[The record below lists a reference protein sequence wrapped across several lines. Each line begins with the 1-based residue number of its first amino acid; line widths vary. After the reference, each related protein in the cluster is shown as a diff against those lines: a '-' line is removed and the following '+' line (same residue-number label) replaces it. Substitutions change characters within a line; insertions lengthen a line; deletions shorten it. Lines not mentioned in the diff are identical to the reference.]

1 MNEFVFKNQK
11 KLRCGLTTGT
21 CAAACAQA
29 AMLRLLTGQVRS
41 EVTVRLPESRKRVQ
55 VDVAAA
61 QLHEEIADNRANRGT
76 QQNSDGRSPLQRV
89 GSAEND
95 SRSLDQRVTLAVY
108 PTADGGFA
116 TRKDAGDDP
125 DVTNGTE
132 IRAYIQVCKRASE
145 KIVTSDA
152 GNLKADRSMWQ
163 GKDTEAAGS
172 MRKTP
177 EQTHASSRETSVF
190 VPEGAFASADGRLY
204 LTGGEGVGRVT
215 KPGLEQAVGQSAIN
229 RVPRQMIFDAVQQV
243 LDAFEDDE
251 KRRTEGCT
259 PSLEMENKL
268 KHVDGKPDA
277 EYIRSKWLNEGNEK
291 SERSEKPCYL
301 ITISVPAGAEL
312 AKRTFNPM
320 LGIEGGISILG
331 TTGIVEP
338 MSEAAIV
345 ATIETSIRQVLAM
358 EDAAASETE
367 TLRKEEV
374 SADQKAETLIRQVLA
389 MEDDAVSEAETLRKE
404 DVSADQKTE
413 TSEERTAAD
422 EAVGQLQSPAAHGE
436 QTESTGSG
444 RKDDGDIGRSARRI
458 LAVPGNYGQRYVEQ
472 QLGLRGVPV
481 VEVSNYI
488 GEAIDLAVSYGAT
501 DFLLVGNVGKLVKLA
516 AGIMN
521 THSRVA
527 DGRWEIFAAH
537 LALCGGTRAQV
548 AAMREATT
556 TEEMLTR
563 LEAMG
568 LRVPVMASIM
578 GEIEA
583 HMAHRIRGQMN
594 FGVIVYSERFGRVG
608 ETAGAARLLEGFCCI
623 KS

>member
-61 QLHEEIADNRANRGT
+61 KLHAEIADNRANRGT
-76 QQNSDGRSPLQRV
+76 QQDSDGRSPLQQA
-89 GSAEND
+89 GSVKSD
-95 SRSLDQRVTLAVY
+95 LRSSEQLVTLAVY

-132 IRAYIQVCKRASE
+132 IRACIQVCD
-145 KIVTSDA
+145 V
-152 GNLKADRSMWQ
+152 
-163 GKDTEAAGS
+163 
-172 MRKTP
+172 
-177 EQTHASSRETSVF
+177 VV

-204 LTGGEGVGRVT
+204 LTGGVGVGRVT

-312 AKRTFNPM
+312 AQQTFNPM

-358 EDAAASETE
+358 EDAAVSKTE

-389 MEDDAVSEAETLRKE
+389 MEDAAVSETQTLRKE
-404 DVSADQKTE
+404 EVSADQKTE

-436 QTESTGSG
+436 QKELTGSG

-563 LEAMG
+563 LEEMG

>member
-61 QLHEEIADNRANRGT
+61 KLHAEIADNRANRGT

-89 GSAEND
+89 GSAESD
-95 SRSLDQRVTLAVY
+95 SRSFDQRVTLAVY

-132 IRAYIQVCKRASE
+132 IRAYIQVCD
-145 KIVTSDA
+145 V
-152 GNLKADRSMWQ
+152 
-163 GKDTEAAGS
+163 
-172 MRKTP
+172 
-177 EQTHASSRETSVF
+177 VV

-204 LTGGEGVGRVT
+204 LTGGVGVGRVT

-268 KHVDGKPDA
+268 KHVDGKPDT

-312 AKRTFNPM
+312 AQRTFNPM

-358 EDAAASETE
+358 EDAAVSETQ
-367 TLRKEEV
+367 TLRKEE
-374 SADQKAETLIRQVLA
+374 
-389 MEDDAVSEAETLRKE
+389 
-404 DVSADQKTE
+404 VSADQKTE

-436 QTESTGSG
+436 QKELTGSG

-563 LEAMG
+563 LEEMG

-608 ETAGAARLLEGFCCI
+608 ETAGAERLLEGFCCI

>member
-61 QLHEEIADNRANRGT
+61 KLHAEIADNRANRGT

-89 GSAEND
+89 GSAESD
-95 SRSLDQRVTLAVY
+95 SRSFDQRVTLAVY

-132 IRAYIQVCKRASE
+132 IRACIQVCKRASE

-152 GNLKADRSMWQ
+152 GNLKAGRYMWQ
-163 GKDTEAAGS
+163 GKDSEAAGS
-172 MRKTP
+172 MRKNP
-177 EQTHASSRETSVF
+177 EQTHASSRETSVL

-204 LTGGEGVGRVT
+204 LTGGVGVGRVT

-312 AKRTFNPM
+312 AQRTFNPM

-358 EDAAASETE
+358 EDAAVSETQ
-367 TLRKEEV
+367 TLRKEE
-374 SADQKAETLIRQVLA
+374 
-389 MEDDAVSEAETLRKE
+389 
-404 DVSADQKTE
+404 VSADQKTE

-436 QTESTGSG
+436 QKELTGSG

-548 AAMREATT
+548 AAMRKSTT

-563 LEAMG
+563 LEEMG

>member
-1 MNEFVFKNQK
+1 MV
-11 KLRCGLTTGT
+11 
-21 CAAACAQA
+21 
-29 AMLRLLTGQVRS
+29 V
-41 EVTVRLPESRKRVQ
+41 
-55 VDVAAA
+55 
-61 QLHEEIADNRANRGT
+61 
-76 QQNSDGRSPLQRV
+76 
-89 GSAEND
+89 
-95 SRSLDQRVTLAVY
+95 
-108 PTADGGFA
+108 
-116 TRKDAGDDP
+116 
-125 DVTNGTE
+125 
-132 IRAYIQVCKRASE
+132 
-145 KIVTSDA
+145 
-152 GNLKADRSMWQ
+152 
-163 GKDTEAAGS
+163 
-172 MRKTP
+172 
-177 EQTHASSRETSVF
+177 

-204 LTGGEGVGRVT
+204 LTGGVGVGRVT

-312 AKRTFNPM
+312 AQRTFNPM

-358 EDAAASETE
+358 EDAAVSETQ
-367 TLRKEEV
+367 TLRKEE
-374 SADQKAETLIRQVLA
+374 
-389 MEDDAVSEAETLRKE
+389 
-404 DVSADQKTE
+404 VSADQKTE

-436 QTESTGSG
+436 QKELTGSG

-548 AAMREATT
+548 AAMRKATT

-563 LEAMG
+563 LEEMG

>member
-41 EVTVRLPESRKRVQ
+41 EVTVRLPESRKRSL
-55 VDVAAA
+55 DSIAAA
-61 QLHEEIADNRANRGT
+61 QLHAEIADNRANRGT
-76 QQNSDGRSPLQRV
+76 QQDRDRRSPLQQA
-89 GSAEND
+89 GSAESD
-95 SRSLDQRVTLAVY
+95 TRSSEQWVTLAVY

-132 IRAYIQVCKRASE
+132 IRAYIQVCER
-145 KIVTSDA
+145 V
-152 GNLKADRSMWQ
+152 
-163 GKDTEAAGS
+163 
-172 MRKTP
+172 P
-177 EQTHASSRETSVF
+177 SR
-190 VPEGAFASADGRLY
+190 AFASADGRLY

-243 LDAFEDDE
+243 LDAFEDEE

-277 EYIRSKWLNEGNEK
+277 ECIRSKCLNEGNEK
-291 SERSEKPCYL
+291 SEQSEKPCYL
-301 ITISVPAGAEL
+301 ITISVPAGAEI
-312 AKRTFNPM
+312 AQRTFNPM

-345 ATIETSIRQVLAM
+345 ATIETSIRQVLAL
-358 EDAAASETE
+358 EDAAVSETQ

-374 SADQKAETLIRQVLA
+374 SADQKAET
-389 MEDDAVSEAETLRKE
+389 
-404 DVSADQKTE
+404 
-413 TSEERTAAD
+413 SEEWTAA
-422 EAVGQLQSPAAHGE
+422 EKAARQSQSAAAHGE

-444 RKDDGDIGRSARRI
+444 RKEDGDIGRSARRI

-563 LEAMG
+563 LEEMG

-608 ETAGAARLLEGFCCI
+608 ETAGAARLLERFQR
-623 KS
+623 

>member
-61 QLHEEIADNRANRGT
+61 KLHAEIADNRANRGT

-89 GSAEND
+89 GSAESD
-95 SRSLDQRVTLAVY
+95 SRSFDQRVTLAVY

-132 IRAYIQVCKRASE
+132 IRACIQVCKRASE

-152 GNLKADRSMWQ
+152 GNLKAGRYMWQ
-163 GKDTEAAGS
+163 GKDSEAAGS
-172 MRKTP
+172 MRKNP
-177 EQTHASSRETSVF
+177 EQTHASSRETSVL
-190 VPEGAFASADGRLY
+190 VPEGAFVSADGRLY
-204 LTGGEGVGRVT
+204 LTGGVGVGRVT

-277 EYIRSKWLNEGNEK
+277 EYIRSKCLNEGNEK

-312 AKRTFNPM
+312 AQRTFNPM

-358 EDAAASETE
+358 EDAAVSKTE

-374 SADQKAETLIRQVLA
+374 SADQKA
-389 MEDDAVSEAETLRKE
+389 
-404 DVSADQKTE
+404 E

-422 EAVGQLQSPAAHGE
+422 EAVGQLQSPAAHGK
-436 QTESTGSG
+436 QTEATGSG

-548 AAMREATT
+548 AAMRKATT

-563 LEAMG
+563 LEEMG

>member
-1 MNEFVFKNQK
+1 MNEYVFKNQK

-61 QLHEEIADNRANRGT
+61 KLHEEIADNRANRGT
-76 QQNSDGRSPLQRV
+76 QQDSNGRSPLQQA
-89 GSAEND
+89 GSAESD
-95 SRSLDQRVTLAVY
+95 TRSSEQRVTLAVY

-132 IRAYIQVCKRASE
+132 IRAYIQVCER
-145 KIVTSDA
+145 V
-152 GNLKADRSMWQ
+152 
-163 GKDTEAAGS
+163 
-172 MRKTP
+172 P
-177 EQTHASSRETSVF
+177 SR
-190 VPEGAFASADGRLY
+190 AFASADERLY
-204 LTGGEGVGRVT
+204 LTGGVGVGRVT

-243 LDAFEDDE
+243 LDAFEEDA
-251 KRRTEGCT
+251 CT
-259 PSLEMENKL
+259 T
-268 KHVDGKPDA
+268 
-277 EYIRSKWLNEGNEK
+277 R
-291 SERSEKPCYL
+291 YL

-312 AKRTFNPM
+312 AQRTFNPM

-358 EDAAASETE
+358 EDAAVSET
-367 TLRKEEV
+367 
-374 SADQKAETLIRQVLA
+374 
-389 MEDDAVSEAETLRKE
+389 ETLRKE
-404 DVSADQKTE
+404 DVSAGQKAE
-413 TSEERTAAD
+413 TSEEWTAAE
-422 EAVGQLQSPAAHGE
+422 EAARQPQLAAVHGE
-436 QTESTGSG
+436 QTESTDSG
-444 RKDDGDIGRSARRI
+444 RKEDGDIGRSARRI

-563 LEAMG
+563 LEEMG
-568 LRVPVMASIM
+568 LRAPVMASIM

-608 ETAGAARLLEGFCCI
+608 ETAGAARLLDRFQ
-623 KS
+623 S

>member
-41 EVTVRLPESRKRVQ
+41 EVTVRLPENRKRVQ

-61 QLHEEIADNRANRGT
+61 KLHEEIADNRANRGT
-76 QQNSDGRSPLQRV
+76 QQDSDGRSPLQQA
-89 GSAEND
+89 GSAESD
-95 SRSLDQRVTLAVY
+95 TRSSEQQAGSVKSDLRSSEQLVTLAVY

-132 IRAYIQVCKRASE
+132 IRACIQVCKRASE

-152 GNLKADRSMWQ
+152 GNLKAGRYMWQ
-163 GKDTEAAGS
+163 GKDSEAAGS
-172 MRKTP
+172 MRKNL
-177 EQTHASSRETSVF
+177 EQTYASSRETSVL

-204 LTGGEGVGRVT
+204 LTGGVGVGRVT

-243 LDAFEDDE
+243 LDAFEEDDE

-259 PSLEMENKL
+259 PSLEMKNKL

-277 EYIRSKWLNEGNEK
+277 EYIRSKCLNEGNEK
-291 SERSEKPCYL
+291 SKRSKKPCYL

-312 AKRTFNPM
+312 AQRTFNPM

-358 EDAAASETE
+358 EDAAVLETE

-374 SADQKAETLIRQVLA
+374 SADQKAET
-389 MEDDAVSEAETLRKE
+389 
-404 DVSADQKTE
+404 
-413 TSEERTAAD
+413 SEEQTAAD
-422 EAVGQLQSPAAHGE
+422 EAVGQLQSVATHGE

-623 KS
+623 ES

>member
-29 AMLRLLTGQVRS
+29 AMLRLLTGQVQS

-61 QLHEEIADNRANRGT
+61 KLHAEIADNRANRGT
-76 QQNSDGRSPLQRV
+76 QQDRDGRSPLQRV
-89 GSAEND
+89 GSAESD
-95 SRSLDQRVTLAVY
+95 SRPFDQRVTLAVY

-116 TRKDAGDDP
+116 TRKNAGDDP

-132 IRAYIQVCKRASE
+132 IRACIQVCKR
-145 KIVTSDA
+145 V
-152 GNLKADRSMWQ
+152 
-163 GKDTEAAGS
+163 
-172 MRKTP
+172 P
-177 EQTHASSRETSVF
+177 SRAF
-190 VPEGAFASADGRLY
+190 VSADGRLY
-204 LTGGEGVGRVT
+204 LTGGVGVGRVT

-243 LDAFEDDE
+243 LDAFEDEE

-277 EYIRSKWLNEGNEK
+277 EYIRSKCLNEGNEK

-312 AKRTFNPM
+312 AQRTFNPM

-345 ATIETSIRQVLAM
+345 ATIETSIRQVLAI
-358 EDAAASETE
+358 EDAAVSETE

-374 SADQKAETLIRQVLA
+374 SAAQKA
-389 MEDDAVSEAETLRKE
+389 
-404 DVSADQKTE
+404 E
-413 TSEERTAAD
+413 TSEERTVAD

-436 QTESTGSG
+436 QKESTGSG
-444 RKDDGDIGRSARRI
+444 RKEDGDIGRSARRI

-608 ETAGAARLLEGFCCI
+608 ETEGAARLLEGFCCI

>member
-29 AMLRLLTGQVRS
+29 AMLRLLTGQALS
-41 EVTVRLPESRKRVQ
+41 EVTVRLPESRK
-55 VDVAAA
+55 
-61 QLHEEIADNRANRGT
+61 N
-76 QQNSDGRSPLQRV
+76 P
-89 GSAEND
+89 ENT
-95 SRSLDQRVTLAVY
+95 RVTLSVY
-108 PTADGGFA
+108 PTADDGFA

-132 IRAYIQVCKRASE
+132 IRAYIQVCDVAY
-145 KIVTSDA
+145 
-152 GNLKADRSMWQ
+152 
-163 GKDTEAAGS
+163 
-172 MRKTP
+172 
-177 EQTHASSRETSVF
+177 
-190 VPEGAFASADGRLY
+190 VPAGAFASADGRLY
-204 LTGGEGVGRVT
+204 LTGGVGVGRVT

-243 LDAFEDDE
+243 LEDFGEDA
-251 KRRTEGCT
+251 CT
-259 PSLEMENKL
+259 N
-268 KHVDGKPDA
+268 
-277 EYIRSKWLNEGNEK
+277 
-291 SERSEKPCYL
+291 CYL

-312 AKRTFNPM
+312 AQRTFNPM

-358 EDAAASETE
+358 ED
-367 TLRKEEV
+367 
-374 SADQKAETLIRQVLA
+374 
-389 MEDDAVSEAETLRKE
+389 
-404 DVSADQKTE
+404 
-413 TSEERTAAD
+413 
-422 EAVGQLQSPAAHGE
+422 
-436 QTESTGSG
+436 
-444 RKDDGDIGRSARRI
+444 GDIGRRKRRI

-563 LEAMG
+563 LEELG
-568 LRVPVMASIM
+568 LRAPVMASIM

-583 HMAHRIRGQMN
+583 HMAHRIHGQMD

-608 ETAGAARLLEGFCCI
+608 ETAGVERLLEKFQGI
-623 KS
+623 GA

>member
-1 MNEFVFKNQK
+1 MNEYVFKNQK

-29 AMLRLLTGQVRS
+29 AMLRLLTGQVLS
-41 EVTVRLPESRKRVQ
+41 EVTVRLPESRK
-55 VDVAAA
+55 
-61 QLHEEIADNRANRGT
+61 N
-76 QQNSDGRSPLQRV
+76 P
-89 GSAEND
+89 ENT
-95 SRSLDQRVTLAVY
+95 RVTLSVY

-132 IRAYIQVCKRASE
+132 IRAYVQVCDVAS
-145 KIVTSDA
+145 
-152 GNLKADRSMWQ
+152 
-163 GKDTEAAGS
+163 
-172 MRKTP
+172 
-177 EQTHASSRETSVF
+177 
-190 VPEGAFASADGRLY
+190 VPSGAFASADGRLY

-243 LDAFEDDE
+243 LEDFGEDA
-251 KRRTEGCT
+251 CT
-259 PSLEMENKL
+259 T
-268 KHVDGKPDA
+268 
-277 EYIRSKWLNEGNEK
+277 
-291 SERSEKPCYL
+291 CYL

-312 AKRTFNPM
+312 AQRTFNPM

-345 ATIETSIRQVLAM
+345 ATIETSIRQVLTM
-358 EDAAASETE
+358 E
-367 TLRKEEV
+367 
-374 SADQKAETLIRQVLA
+374 
-389 MEDDAVSEAETLRKE
+389 
-404 DVSADQKTE
+404 
-413 TSEERTAAD
+413 
-422 EAVGQLQSPAAHGE
+422 
-436 QTESTGSG
+436 
-444 RKDDGDIGRSARRI
+444 DGDIGRSARRI

-563 LEAMG
+563 LEEMG

-578 GEIEA
+578 EEIEA

-608 ETAGAARLLEGFCCI
+608 ETEGAARLLEGFCCI

>member
-41 EVTVRLPESRKRVQ
+41 EVTVRLPESRKRSL
-55 VDVAAA
+55 DSIAAA
-61 QLHEEIADNRANRGT
+61 QLHEEITDNRANRGT
-76 QQNSDGRSPLQRV
+76 QQNSDGRSPLQQA
-89 GSAEND
+89 GSAESD
-95 SRSLDQRVTLAVY
+95 SRSFDQRVTLAVY

-132 IRAYIQVCKRASE
+132 IRAYIQVCERVPSRAFMS
-145 KIVTSDA
+145 T
-152 GNLKADRSMWQ
+152 
-163 GKDTEAAGS
+163 
-172 MRKTP
+172 
-177 EQTHASSRETSVF
+177 
-190 VPEGAFASADGRLY
+190 DGRLY

-243 LDAFEDDE
+243 LDAFEEDDE

-277 EYIRSKWLNEGNEK
+277 EYIRSKCLNEENEK

-312 AKRTFNPM
+312 AQRTFNPM

-338 MSEAAIV
+338 MSEAAII

-358 EDAAASETE
+358 EDAAVSETQ
-367 TLRKEEV
+367 RKEE
-374 SADQKAETLIRQVLA
+374 
-389 MEDDAVSEAETLRKE
+389 
-404 DVSADQKTE
+404 VSADQKTE

-444 RKDDGDIGRSARRI
+444 RKEDGDIGRSARRI

-563 LEAMG
+563 LEEMG
-568 LRVPVMASIM
+568 LRAPVMASIM

-608 ETAGAARLLEGFCCI
+608 ETAGAARLLDRFQ
-623 KS
+623 S

>member
-41 EVTVRLPESRKRVQ
+41 EVTVRLPESRKRSL
-55 VDVAAA
+55 DSIAEA
-61 QLHEEIADNRANRGT
+61 QLHEEIDDNRANRGA
-76 QQNSDGRSPLQRV
+76 QQNSDGRSPLQQV
-89 GSAEND
+89 GSAESD
-95 SRSLDQRVTLAVY
+95 LRSSEQWVTLTVY
-108 PTADGGFA
+108 PTVDGGFA

-132 IRAYIQVCKRASE
+132 IRAYIQVCER
-145 KIVTSDA
+145 V
-152 GNLKADRSMWQ
+152 
-163 GKDTEAAGS
+163 
-172 MRKTP
+172 P
-177 EQTHASSRETSVF
+177 SR
-190 VPEGAFASADGRLY
+190 AFASADGRLY

-291 SERSEKPCYL
+291 SERSKKPCYL

-312 AKRTFNPM
+312 AQRTFNPM

-358 EDAAASETE
+358 EDAAVSKTE

-374 SADQKAETLIRQVLA
+374 SADQK
-389 MEDDAVSEAETLRKE
+389 
-404 DVSADQKTE
+404 TE
-413 TSEERTAAD
+413 TSEERMAAD

-444 RKDDGDIGRSARRI
+444 RKEDGDIGRSARRI

-537 LALCGGTRAQV
+537 LALCGGTWAQV

-563 LEAMG
+563 LEEMG
-568 LRVPVMASIM
+568 LRAPVMASIM

-608 ETAGAARLLEGFCCI
+608 ETTGAARLLERFQR
-623 KS
+623 

>member
-29 AMLRLLTGQVRS
+29 AMLQLLTGQVLP
-41 EVTVRLPESRKRVQ
+41 EVSVRLPESRKRVQ

-61 QLHEEIADNRANRGT
+61 KLHEEIADNRANRGT
-76 QQNSDGRSPLQRV
+76 QQDSNGRSPLQQT
-89 GSAEND
+89 GSAESD
-95 SRSLDQRVTLAVY
+95 TRSSEQRVTLAVY

-132 IRAYIQVCKRASE
+132 IRAYIQVCER
-145 KIVTSDA
+145 V
-152 GNLKADRSMWQ
+152 
-163 GKDTEAAGS
+163 
-172 MRKTP
+172 P
-177 EQTHASSRETSVF
+177 SR
-190 VPEGAFASADGRLY
+190 AFASADGRLY
-204 LTGGEGVGRVT
+204 LTGGVGVGRVT

-243 LDAFEDDE
+243 LDAFEEDDE

-259 PSLEMENKL
+259 PSFEMENKL
-268 KHVDGKPDA
+268 KHVDGKLDA

-312 AKRTFNPM
+312 AQRTFNPM

-358 EDAAASETE
+358 E
-367 TLRKEEV
+367 
-374 SADQKAETLIRQVLA
+374 
-389 MEDDAVSEAETLRKE
+389 
-404 DVSADQKTE
+404 
-413 TSEERTAAD
+413 
-422 EAVGQLQSPAAHGE
+422 
-436 QTESTGSG
+436 
-444 RKDDGDIGRSARRI
+444 DGDIGRSARRI

-563 LEAMG
+563 LETMG

-608 ETAGAARLLEGFCCI
+608 ETAGAARLLDRF
-623 KS
+623 KR

>member
-61 QLHEEIADNRANRGT
+61 KLHAEIADNRANRGT

-89 GSAEND
+89 GSAESD
-95 SRSLDQRVTLAVY
+95 SRSFDQRVTLAVY

-132 IRAYIQVCKRASE
+132 IRACIQVCKRASE

-152 GNLKADRSMWQ
+152 GNLKAGRYMWQ
-163 GKDTEAAGS
+163 GKDSEAAGS
-172 MRKTP
+172 MRKNP
-177 EQTHASSRETSVF
+177 EQTHASSRETSVL
-190 VPEGAFASADGRLY
+190 VPEGAFVSADGRLY
-204 LTGGEGVGRVT
+204 LTGGVGVGRVT

-312 AKRTFNPM
+312 AQRTFNPM

-358 EDAAASETE
+358 EDAAVSKTQ
-367 TLRKEEV
+367 TLRKEE
-374 SADQKAETLIRQVLA
+374 
-389 MEDDAVSEAETLRKE
+389 
-404 DVSADQKTE
+404 VSADQKTE

-436 QTESTGSG
+436 QKELTGSG

-548 AAMREATT
+548 AAMRKATT

-563 LEAMG
+563 LEEMG

>member
-41 EVTVRLPESRKRVQ
+41 EVTVRLPESRKRSL
-55 VDVAAA
+55 DSIAAA
-61 QLHEEIADNRANRGT
+61 QLHAEMADNRANRGT
-76 QQNSDGRSPLQRV
+76 QQNSDGQSPLQRV
-89 GSAEND
+89 GSAESD
-95 SRSLDQRVTLAVY
+95 SRPFDQRVGSVNSDLRSSEQLVTLAVY

-132 IRAYIQVCKRASE
+132 IRAYVQVCDVAS
-145 KIVTSDA
+145 
-152 GNLKADRSMWQ
+152 
-163 GKDTEAAGS
+163 
-172 MRKTP
+172 
-177 EQTHASSRETSVF
+177 
-190 VPEGAFASADGRLY
+190 VPSGAFASADGRLY

-215 KPGLEQAVGQSAIN
+215 KPGLEQAVGQSVIN

-243 LDAFEDDE
+243 LEDFGEDA
-251 KRRTEGCT
+251 CT
-259 PSLEMENKL
+259 T
-268 KHVDGKPDA
+268 
-277 EYIRSKWLNEGNEK
+277 
-291 SERSEKPCYL
+291 CYL

-312 AKRTFNPM
+312 AQRTFNPM

-331 TTGIVEP
+331 STGIVEP

-345 ATIETSIRQVLAM
+345 ATIETSIRQVLTM
-358 EDAAASETE
+358 E
-367 TLRKEEV
+367 
-374 SADQKAETLIRQVLA
+374 
-389 MEDDAVSEAETLRKE
+389 
-404 DVSADQKTE
+404 
-413 TSEERTAAD
+413 
-422 EAVGQLQSPAAHGE
+422 
-436 QTESTGSG
+436 
-444 RKDDGDIGRSARRI
+444 DGDIGRRARRI

-488 GEAIDLAVSYGAT
+488 GEAIDLAVAYGAT

-578 GEIEA
+578 EEIEA

-608 ETAGAARLLEGFCCI
+608 ETEGAARLLEGFCCI

>member
-29 AMLRLLTGQVRS
+29 AMLRLLTGQVLS
-41 EVTVRLPESRKRVQ
+41 EVTVRLPESRK
-55 VDVAAA
+55 
-61 QLHEEIADNRANRGT
+61 N
-76 QQNSDGRSPLQRV
+76 P
-89 GSAEND
+89 ENT
-95 SRSLDQRVTLAVY
+95 RVTLTVY
-108 PTADGGFA
+108 PTTDGGFA

-132 IRAYIQVCKRASE
+132 IRAYVQACDVAS
-145 KIVTSDA
+145 
-152 GNLKADRSMWQ
+152 
-163 GKDTEAAGS
+163 
-172 MRKTP
+172 
-177 EQTHASSRETSVF
+177 
-190 VPEGAFASADGRLY
+190 VPSGAFASADGQLY
-204 LTGGEGVGRVT
+204 LTGGVGVGRVT

-243 LDAFEDDE
+243 LEDFGEDA
-251 KRRTEGCT
+251 CT
-259 PSLEMENKL
+259 N
-268 KHVDGKPDA
+268 
-277 EYIRSKWLNEGNEK
+277 
-291 SERSEKPCYL
+291 CYL

-312 AKRTFNPM
+312 AQRTFNPM

-358 EDAAASETE
+358 EDAAVSGTDEAAVWP
-367 TLRKEEV
+367 RV
-374 SADQKAETLIRQVLA
+374 SASHGKQ
-389 MEDDAVSEAETLRKE
+389 
-404 DVSADQKTE
+404 
-413 TSEERTAAD
+413 TA
-422 EAVGQLQSPAAHGE
+422 
-436 QTESTGSG
+436 STDSG
-444 RKDDGDIGRSARRI
+444 RKEDGDIGRRARRI

-537 LALCGGTRAQV
+537 LALCGGTQAQV

-563 LEAMG
+563 LEEMG
-568 LRVPVMASIM
+568 LRAQVMASIM

-583 HMAHRIRGQMN
+583 HMVHRIRGQMN

-608 ETAGAARLLEGFCCI
+608 DTTDAERLLEEFLI
-623 KS
+623 

>member
-61 QLHEEIADNRANRGT
+61 KLHAEIADNRANRGT

-89 GSAEND
+89 GSAESD
-95 SRSLDQRVTLAVY
+95 SRSFDQRVTLAVY

-132 IRAYIQVCKRASE
+132 IRAYIQVCD
-145 KIVTSDA
+145 V
-152 GNLKADRSMWQ
+152 
-163 GKDTEAAGS
+163 
-172 MRKTP
+172 
-177 EQTHASSRETSVF
+177 VV

-204 LTGGEGVGRVT
+204 LTGGVGVGRVT

-251 KRRTEGCT
+251 KRRIEGCT

-312 AKRTFNPM
+312 AQRTFNPM

-358 EDAAASETE
+358 EDAAVSETQ
-367 TLRKEEV
+367 TLRKEE
-374 SADQKAETLIRQVLA
+374 
-389 MEDDAVSEAETLRKE
+389 
-404 DVSADQKTE
+404 VSADQKTE

-436 QTESTGSG
+436 QKELTGSG
-444 RKDDGDIGRSARRI
+444 RKDDGDIGRSAQRI

-548 AAMREATT
+548 AAMRKATT

-563 LEAMG
+563 LEEMG

>member
-41 EVTVRLPESRKRVQ
+41 EVTVRLPESRKSVQ
-55 VDVAAA
+55 V
-61 QLHEEIADNRANRGT
+61 
-76 QQNSDGRSPLQRV
+76 V
-89 GSAEND
+89 GSAESD
-95 SRSLDQRVTLAVY
+95 ARSSEQLVTLAVY

-132 IRAYIQVCKRASE
+132 IRACIQVCKRASE

-163 GKDTEAAGS
+163 GKDSEAAGS

-177 EQTHASSRETSVF
+177 EHAPASSGEASVL

-259 PSLEMENKL
+259 PSFEMGNKL

-277 EYIRSKWLNEGNEK
+277 EYIRSKCLNEGNEK

-312 AKRTFNPM
+312 AQRTFNPM

-358 EDAAASETE
+358 EDAAASKKEM
-367 TLRKEEV
+367 LRKEEV
-374 SADQKAETLIRQVLA
+374 SADQKA
-389 MEDDAVSEAETLRKE
+389 
-404 DVSADQKTE
+404 E

>member
-61 QLHEEIADNRANRGT
+61 KLHEEIADNRANRGT
-76 QQNSDGRSPLQRV
+76 QQDSNGRSPLQQT
-89 GSAEND
+89 GSAESD
-95 SRSLDQRVTLAVY
+95 TRSSEQRVTLAVY

-132 IRAYIQVCKRASE
+132 IRAYIQVCER
-145 KIVTSDA
+145 V
-152 GNLKADRSMWQ
+152 
-163 GKDTEAAGS
+163 
-172 MRKTP
+172 P
-177 EQTHASSRETSVF
+177 SR
-190 VPEGAFASADGRLY
+190 AFASADGRLY
-204 LTGGEGVGRVT
+204 LTGGVGVGRVT

-243 LDAFEDDE
+243 LDAFEEDDE

-259 PSLEMENKL
+259 PSFEMENKL

-312 AKRTFNPM
+312 AQRTFNPM

-358 EDAAASETE
+358 E
-367 TLRKEEV
+367 
-374 SADQKAETLIRQVLA
+374 
-389 MEDDAVSEAETLRKE
+389 
-404 DVSADQKTE
+404 
-413 TSEERTAAD
+413 
-422 EAVGQLQSPAAHGE
+422 
-436 QTESTGSG
+436 
-444 RKDDGDIGRSARRI
+444 DGDIGRSARRI

-563 LEAMG
+563 IEAMG
-568 LRVPVMASIM
+568 LRAPVMASIM

-608 ETAGAARLLEGFCCI
+608 ETAGAARLLERFQR
-623 KS
+623 

>member
-29 AMLRLLTGQVRS
+29 AMLRLLTGKVLP
-41 EVTVRLPESRKRVQ
+41 EVTVRLPESRK
-55 VDVAAA
+55 
-61 QLHEEIADNRANRGT
+61 
-76 QQNSDGRSPLQRV
+76 SP
-89 GSAEND
+89 ENT
-95 SRSLDQRVTLAVY
+95 RVTLAVY

-132 IRAYIQVCKRASE
+132 IRAYIQVCDVAS
-145 KIVTSDA
+145 VPA
-152 GNLKADRSMWQ
+152 G
-163 GKDTEAAGS
+163 
-172 MRKTP
+172 
-177 EQTHASSRETSVF
+177 V
-190 VPEGAFASADGRLY
+190 FASADGGLY
-204 LTGGEGVGRVT
+204 LTGGVGVGRVT

-243 LDAFEDDE
+243 LEDFGEDA
-251 KRRTEGCT
+251 G
-259 PSLEMENKL
+259 
-268 KHVDGKPDA
+268 A
-277 EYIRSKWLNEGNEK
+277 E
-291 SERSEKPCYL
+291 CYL

-312 AKRTFNPM
+312 AQRTFNPM

-345 ATIETSIRQVLAM
+345 ATIESSIRQVLAM
-358 EDAAASETE
+358 EDVAVSGAEK
-367 TLRKEEV
+367 LRKEEV
-374 SADQKAETLIRQVLA
+374 SASHGKQT
-389 MEDDAVSEAETLRKE
+389 VST
-404 DVSADQKTE
+404 D
-413 TSEERTAAD
+413 
-422 EAVGQLQSPAAHGE
+422 
-436 QTESTGSG
+436 SG
-444 RKDDGDIGRSARRI
+444 RKEDGDIGRRKRRI

-563 LEAMG
+563 LEEMG
-568 LRVPVMASIM
+568 LRAQVMDSIM

-583 HMAHRIRGQMN
+583 HMAHRIRGQMD

-608 ETAGAARLLEGFCCI
+608 ETAGAERLLEKFRGI
-623 KS
+623 GA

>member
-29 AMLRLLTGQVRS
+29 AMLRLLTGQVLP
-41 EVTVRLPESRKRVQ
+41 EVTVRLPESRKHVRESIAGVSFR
-55 VDVAAA
+55 D
-61 QLHEEIADNRANRGT
+61 EISEDRENCGT
-76 QQNSDGRSPLQRV
+76 RHDSEGMSPLQQTGPAE
-89 GSAEND
+89 GSQESSAQ
-95 SRSLDQRVTLAVY
+95 LVTLAVY

-132 IRAYIQVCKRASE
+132 IRAYVQVCDVAS
-145 KIVTSDA
+145 
-152 GNLKADRSMWQ
+152 
-163 GKDTEAAGS
+163 
-172 MRKTP
+172 
-177 EQTHASSRETSVF
+177 
-190 VPEGAFASADGRLY
+190 VPSGAFASADGRLY

-243 LDAFEDDE
+243 LEDFGEDA
-251 KRRTEGCT
+251 CT
-259 PSLEMENKL
+259 T
-268 KHVDGKPDA
+268 
-277 EYIRSKWLNEGNEK
+277 
-291 SERSEKPCYL
+291 CYL

-312 AKRTFNPM
+312 AQRTFNPM

-358 EDAAASETE
+358 EDAAVLEVDEAAGWPRASASHEDQA
-367 TLRKEEV
+367 V
-374 SADQKAETLIRQVLA
+374 SAD
-389 MEDDAVSEAETLRKE
+389 
-404 DVSADQKTE
+404 
-413 TSEERTAAD
+413 
-422 EAVGQLQSPAAHGE
+422 
-436 QTESTGSG
+436 SG
-444 RKDDGDIGRSARRI
+444 RKEDGDIGRRARRI

-488 GEAIDLAVSYGAT
+488 GEAIDLAVTYGAT

-548 AAMREATT
+548 AAIREATT

-563 LEAMG
+563 LEEMG
-568 LRVPVMASIM
+568 LRAPVMASIM
-578 GEIEA
+578 GEIEV
-583 HMAHRIRGQMN
+583 HMAHRIRGQMD

-608 ETAGAARLLEGFCCI
+608 ETTGAERLLEKFRGI
-623 KS
+623 GA

>member
-61 QLHEEIADNRANRGT
+61 KLHAEIADNRANRGT

-89 GSAEND
+89 GSAESD
-95 SRSLDQRVTLAVY
+95 SRSFDQRVTLAVY

-132 IRAYIQVCKRASE
+132 IRACIQVCD
-145 KIVTSDA
+145 V
-152 GNLKADRSMWQ
+152 
-163 GKDTEAAGS
+163 
-172 MRKTP
+172 
-177 EQTHASSRETSVF
+177 VV

-204 LTGGEGVGRVT
+204 LTGGVGVGRVT

-312 AKRTFNPM
+312 AQRTFNPM

-358 EDAAASETE
+358 EDAAVSETQ
-367 TLRKEEV
+367 TLRKEE
-374 SADQKAETLIRQVLA
+374 
-389 MEDDAVSEAETLRKE
+389 
-404 DVSADQKTE
+404 VSADQKTE

-436 QTESTGSG
+436 QKELTGSG

-548 AAMREATT
+548 AAMRKATT

-563 LEAMG
+563 LEEMG

>member
-55 VDVAAA
+55 V
-61 QLHEEIADNRANRGT
+61 
-76 QQNSDGRSPLQRV
+76 V
-89 GSAEND
+89 GSAESD
-95 SRSLDQRVTLAVY
+95 ARSSEQRVTLAVY

-132 IRAYIQVCKRASE
+132 IRAYVQVCERVPSRA
-145 KIVTSDA
+145 
-152 GNLKADRSMWQ
+152 
-163 GKDTEAAGS
+163 
-172 MRKTP
+172 
-177 EQTHASSRETSVF
+177 F
-190 VPEGAFASADGRLY
+190 VSADGRLY
-204 LTGGEGVGRVT
+204 LTGGVGVGRVT

-259 PSLEMENKL
+259 PSFEMENKL
-268 KHVDGKPDA
+268 KHMDGKSDA
-277 EYIRSKWLNEGNEK
+277 EYIRSKCLNEENEK

-312 AKRTFNPM
+312 AQRTFNPM

-358 EDAAASETE
+358 EDAAASET
-367 TLRKEEV
+367 
-374 SADQKAETLIRQVLA
+374 
-389 MEDDAVSEAETLRKE
+389 
-404 DVSADQKTE
+404 
-413 TSEERTAAD
+413 
-422 EAVGQLQSPAAHGE
+422 
-436 QTESTGSG
+436 QTTDSG

-472 QLGLRGVPV
+472 QLGIRGVPA

-563 LEAMG
+563 LDAMG

-583 HMAHRIRGQMN
+583 HMAHRIRRQMN

-608 ETAGAARLLEGFCCI
+608 ETACAARLLEGFQR
-623 KS
+623 

>member
-41 EVTVRLPESRKRVQ
+41 EVTVRLPESRKRSL
-55 VDVAAA
+55 DSIAAA
-61 QLHEEIADNRANRGT
+61 QLHAEMADNRANRGT
-76 QQNSDGRSPLQRV
+76 QQNSDGQSPLQRV
-89 GSAEND
+89 GSAESD
-95 SRSLDQRVTLAVY
+95 SRSSEQLVTLAVY

-132 IRAYIQVCKRASE
+132 IRACIQVCKR
-145 KIVTSDA
+145 V
-152 GNLKADRSMWQ
+152 
-163 GKDTEAAGS
+163 
-172 MRKTP
+172 P
-177 EQTHASSRETSVF
+177 SR
-190 VPEGAFASADGRLY
+190 AFMSTNGRLY

-243 LDAFEDDE
+243 LDAFEEDDE

-259 PSLEMENKL
+259 LSLEMENKL

-277 EYIRSKWLNEGNEK
+277 EYIRSKCLNEGNEK

-312 AKRTFNPM
+312 AQRTFNPM

-338 MSEAAIV
+338 MSEAAII

-358 EDAAASETE
+358 EDAAVSETE

-374 SADQKAETLIRQVLA
+374 SV
-389 MEDDAVSEAETLRKE
+389 
-404 DVSADQKTE
+404 DQKTE

-488 GEAIDLAVSYGAT
+488 GEAIDLAVAYGAT

-578 GEIEA
+578 EEIEA
-583 HMAHRIRGQMN
+583 HMAHRIRGQMD

-608 ETAGAARLLEGFCCI
+608 ETTGAERLLEGFCCI

>member
-61 QLHEEIADNRANRGT
+61 KLHAEIADNRANRGT

-89 GSAEND
+89 GSAESD
-95 SRSLDQRVTLAVY
+95 SRSFDQRVTLAVY

-132 IRAYIQVCKRASE
+132 IRAYIQVCD
-145 KIVTSDA
+145 V
-152 GNLKADRSMWQ
+152 
-163 GKDTEAAGS
+163 
-172 MRKTP
+172 
-177 EQTHASSRETSVF
+177 VV

-204 LTGGEGVGRVT
+204 LTGGVGVGRVT

-312 AKRTFNPM
+312 AQRTFNPM

-358 EDAAASETE
+358 EDAAVSKTE

-374 SADQKAETLIRQVLA
+374 SADQKA
-389 MEDDAVSEAETLRKE
+389 
-404 DVSADQKTE
+404 E

-436 QTESTGSG
+436 QTELTGSG

-563 LEAMG
+563 LEEMG

-608 ETAGAARLLEGFCCI
+608 ETAGAERLLEGFCCI

>member
-61 QLHEEIADNRANRGT
+61 KLHAEIADNRANRGT

-89 GSAEND
+89 GSAESD
-95 SRSLDQRVTLAVY
+95 SRSFDQRVTLAVY

-132 IRAYIQVCKRASE
+132 IRAYIQVCD
-145 KIVTSDA
+145 V
-152 GNLKADRSMWQ
+152 
-163 GKDTEAAGS
+163 
-172 MRKTP
+172 
-177 EQTHASSRETSVF
+177 VV

-259 PSLEMENKL
+259 PSLEMKNKL

-312 AKRTFNPM
+312 AQRTFNPM

-358 EDAAASETE
+358 EDAAVSETQ
-367 TLRKEEV
+367 TLRKEE
-374 SADQKAETLIRQVLA
+374 
-389 MEDDAVSEAETLRKE
+389 
-404 DVSADQKTE
+404 VSADQKTE

-436 QTESTGSG
+436 QKELTGSG

-563 LEAMG
+563 LEEMG

-608 ETAGAARLLEGFCCI
+608 ETAGAERLLEGFCCI

>member
-29 AMLRLLTGQVRS
+29 AMLRLLTGQVLS
-41 EVTVRLPESRKRVQ
+41 EVTVRLPESRK
-55 VDVAAA
+55 
-61 QLHEEIADNRANRGT
+61 N
-76 QQNSDGRSPLQRV
+76 P
-89 GSAEND
+89 ENT
-95 SRSLDQRVTLAVY
+95 RVTLSVY

-132 IRAYIQVCKRASE
+132 IRAYVQVCDVAS
-145 KIVTSDA
+145 
-152 GNLKADRSMWQ
+152 
-163 GKDTEAAGS
+163 
-172 MRKTP
+172 
-177 EQTHASSRETSVF
+177 
-190 VPEGAFASADGRLY
+190 VPSGAFASADGRLY

-243 LDAFEDDE
+243 LEDFGEDA
-251 KRRTEGCT
+251 CT
-259 PSLEMENKL
+259 T
-268 KHVDGKPDA
+268 
-277 EYIRSKWLNEGNEK
+277 
-291 SERSEKPCYL
+291 CYL

-312 AKRTFNPM
+312 AQRTFNPM

-338 MSEAAIV
+338 MSEAAII
-345 ATIETSIRQVLAM
+345 ATIETSIRQVLTM
-358 EDAAASETE
+358 E
-367 TLRKEEV
+367 
-374 SADQKAETLIRQVLA
+374 
-389 MEDDAVSEAETLRKE
+389 
-404 DVSADQKTE
+404 
-413 TSEERTAAD
+413 
-422 EAVGQLQSPAAHGE
+422 
-436 QTESTGSG
+436 
-444 RKDDGDIGRSARRI
+444 DGDIGRRARRI

-488 GEAIDLAVSYGAT
+488 GEAIDLAVAYGAT

-548 AAMREATT
+548 AAIREATT

-583 HMAHRIRGQMN
+583 HMAHRIRGQMD

-608 ETAGAARLLEGFCCI
+608 ETTGAERLLEGFCCI

>member
-61 QLHEEIADNRANRGT
+61 KLHAEIADNRANRGT

-89 GSAEND
+89 GSAESD
-95 SRSLDQRVTLAVY
+95 SRSFDQRVTLAVY

-132 IRAYIQVCKRASE
+132 IRAYIQVCD
-145 KIVTSDA
+145 V
-152 GNLKADRSMWQ
+152 
-163 GKDTEAAGS
+163 
-172 MRKTP
+172 
-177 EQTHASSRETSVF
+177 VV

-204 LTGGEGVGRVT
+204 LTGGVGVGRVT

-277 EYIRSKWLNEGNEK
+277 EYIRSKCLNEGNEK

-312 AKRTFNPM
+312 AQRTFNPM

-358 EDAAASETE
+358 EDAAVSETQ
-367 TLRKEEV
+367 TLRKEE
-374 SADQKAETLIRQVLA
+374 
-389 MEDDAVSEAETLRKE
+389 
-404 DVSADQKTE
+404 VSADQKTE

-436 QTESTGSG
+436 QKELTGSG

-548 AAMREATT
+548 AAMRKATT

-563 LEAMG
+563 LEEMG

>member
-61 QLHEEIADNRANRGT
+61 KLHEEIADNRANRGT
-76 QQNSDGRSPLQRV
+76 QQDSNGRSPLQQA
-89 GSAEND
+89 GSAESD
-95 SRSLDQRVTLAVY
+95 TRSSEQRVTLAVY

-132 IRAYIQVCKRASE
+132 IRAYVQVCER
-145 KIVTSDA
+145 V
-152 GNLKADRSMWQ
+152 
-163 GKDTEAAGS
+163 
-172 MRKTP
+172 P
-177 EQTHASSRETSVF
+177 SR
-190 VPEGAFASADGRLY
+190 AFASADGRLY
-204 LTGGEGVGRVT
+204 LTGGVGVGRVT

-243 LDAFEDDE
+243 LDAFEEDDE

-259 PSLEMENKL
+259 PSFEMENKL
-268 KHVDGKPDA
+268 KHMDGKSDA
-277 EYIRSKWLNEGNEK
+277 EYIRSKCLNEENEK

-312 AKRTFNPM
+312 AQRTFNPM

-358 EDAAASETE
+358 ED
-367 TLRKEEV
+367 
-374 SADQKAETLIRQVLA
+374 
-389 MEDDAVSEAETLRKE
+389 
-404 DVSADQKTE
+404 
-413 TSEERTAAD
+413 
-422 EAVGQLQSPAAHGE
+422 
-436 QTESTGSG
+436 
-444 RKDDGDIGRSARRI
+444 GDIGRSVRRI

-563 LEAMG
+563 LEEMG
-568 LRVPVMASIM
+568 LRAPVMASIM

-608 ETAGAARLLEGFCCI
+608 ETAGAARLLEGFQR
-623 KS
+623 

>member
-29 AMLRLLTGQVRS
+29 AMLRLLTGQVLP
-41 EVTVRLPESRKRVQ
+41 EVTVRLPESRKHVRESIAGVSFR
-55 VDVAAA
+55 D
-61 QLHEEIADNRANRGT
+61 EISEDRENCGT
-76 QQNSDGRSPLQRV
+76 RHDSEGMSPLQQTGPAE
-89 GSAEND
+89 GSQESSAQ
-95 SRSLDQRVTLAVY
+95 LVTLAVY

-132 IRAYIQVCKRASE
+132 IRAYIQVCDVAS
-145 KIVTSDA
+145 
-152 GNLKADRSMWQ
+152 
-163 GKDTEAAGS
+163 
-172 MRKTP
+172 
-177 EQTHASSRETSVF
+177 
-190 VPEGAFASADGRLY
+190 VPAGAFASADGRLY
-204 LTGGEGVGRVT
+204 LTGGMGVGRVT

-243 LDAFEDDE
+243 LEDFGEDA
-251 KRRTEGCT
+251 CT
-259 PSLEMENKL
+259 N
-268 KHVDGKPDA
+268 
-277 EYIRSKWLNEGNEK
+277 
-291 SERSEKPCYL
+291 CYL

-312 AKRTFNPM
+312 AQRTFNPM

-345 ATIETSIRQVLAM
+345 ATIESSIRQVLAM
-358 EDAAASETE
+358 ED
-367 TLRKEEV
+367 
-374 SADQKAETLIRQVLA
+374 
-389 MEDDAVSEAETLRKE
+389 
-404 DVSADQKTE
+404 
-413 TSEERTAAD
+413 
-422 EAVGQLQSPAAHGE
+422 
-436 QTESTGSG
+436 
-444 RKDDGDIGRSARRI
+444 GDIGRRARRI

-563 LEAMG
+563 LEEMG
-568 LRVPVMASIM
+568 LRAPVMASIM

-583 HMAHRIRGQMN
+583 HMAHRIRGQMD

-608 ETAGAARLLEGFCCI
+608 ETAGAARLLEEFCCI

>member
-41 EVTVRLPESRKRVQ
+41 EVTVRLPESRKHSL
-55 VDVAAA
+55 DSIAAA

-76 QQNSDGRSPLQRV
+76 QQNSDGRSPLQQA
-89 GSAEND
+89 GSAESD
-95 SRSLDQRVTLAVY
+95 SGSFDQRVTLAVY

-132 IRAYIQVCKRASE
+132 IRARIQVCD
-145 KIVTSDA
+145 V
-152 GNLKADRSMWQ
+152 
-163 GKDTEAAGS
+163 
-172 MRKTP
+172 
-177 EQTHASSRETSVF
+177 VV

-243 LDAFEDDE
+243 LEDFGEEE
-251 KRRTEGCT
+251 KLRMESIAAEDSTA
-259 PSLEMENKL
+259 SHEMEDKT
-268 KHVDGKPDA
+268 
-277 EYIRSKWLNEGNEK
+277 SCNEENEK
-291 SERSEKPCYL
+291 SEQAEKTCYL

-312 AKRTFNPM
+312 AQRTFNPM

-345 ATIETSIRQVLAM
+345 ATIESSIRQVLAM
-358 EDAAASETE
+358 ED
-367 TLRKEEV
+367 
-374 SADQKAETLIRQVLA
+374 
-389 MEDDAVSEAETLRKE
+389 
-404 DVSADQKTE
+404 
-413 TSEERTAAD
+413 
-422 EAVGQLQSPAAHGE
+422 
-436 QTESTGSG
+436 
-444 RKDDGDIGRSARRI
+444 GDIDRRKRRI

-521 THSRVA
+521 TYSRVA

-608 ETAGAARLLEGFCCI
+608 ETAGAARLLEGFQ
-623 KS
+623 S

>member
-41 EVTVRLPESRKRVQ
+41 EVTVRLPERRKHSLDSIAV
-55 VDVAAA
+55 A

-76 QQNSDGRSPLQRV
+76 QQNSDGRSPLQQA
-89 GSAEND
+89 GSAESD
-95 SRSLDQRVTLAVY
+95 SGSFDQRVTLAVY

-132 IRAYIQVCKRASE
+132 IRAYVQICERVPSRA
-145 KIVTSDA
+145 
-152 GNLKADRSMWQ
+152 
-163 GKDTEAAGS
+163 
-172 MRKTP
+172 
-177 EQTHASSRETSVF
+177 F
-190 VPEGAFASADGRLY
+190 VSTNGRLY

-243 LDAFEDDE
+243 LEDFGEEE
-251 KRRTEGCT
+251 KLRMESIAAEDSTA
-259 PSLEMENKL
+259 SHEMEDKT
-268 KHVDGKPDA
+268 
-277 EYIRSKWLNEGNEK
+277 SCNEENEK
-291 SERSEKPCYL
+291 SEQAEKTCYL

-312 AKRTFNPM
+312 AQRTFNPM

-345 ATIETSIRQVLAM
+345 ATIESSIRQVLAM
-358 EDAAASETE
+358 ED
-367 TLRKEEV
+367 
-374 SADQKAETLIRQVLA
+374 
-389 MEDDAVSEAETLRKE
+389 
-404 DVSADQKTE
+404 
-413 TSEERTAAD
+413 
-422 EAVGQLQSPAAHGE
+422 
-436 QTESTGSG
+436 
-444 RKDDGDIGRSARRI
+444 GDIDRRKRRI

-548 AAMREATT
+548 AAIREATT

-563 LEAMG
+563 LEEMG
-568 LRVPVMASIM
+568 LRAQVMASIM

-623 KS
+623 KGK

>member
-41 EVTVRLPESRKRVQ
+41 EVTVRLPESRKRSL
-55 VDVAAA
+55 DSSAAA

-76 QQNSDGRSPLQRV
+76 QQNSDGRSPLQQA
-89 GSAEND
+89 GSAESD
-95 SRSLDQRVTLAVY
+95 TRSSEQWVTLAVY

-132 IRAYIQVCKRASE
+132 IRACIQVCD
-145 KIVTSDA
+145 V
-152 GNLKADRSMWQ
+152 
-163 GKDTEAAGS
+163 
-172 MRKTP
+172 
-177 EQTHASSRETSVF
+177 VV

-243 LDAFEDDE
+243 LDAFEEDDE

-259 PSLEMENKL
+259 PSFEMENKL
-268 KHVDGKPDA
+268 KHVDGKSDA

-312 AKRTFNPM
+312 AQRTFNPM

-345 ATIETSIRQVLAM
+345 ATIETSIRQVLAL
-358 EDAAASETE
+358 EDAAVSETE
-367 TLRKEEV
+367 TLRKE
-374 SADQKAETLIRQVLA
+374 
-389 MEDDAVSEAETLRKE
+389 
-404 DVSADQKTE
+404 
-413 TSEERTAAD
+413 
-422 EAVGQLQSPAAHGE
+422 
-436 QTESTGSG
+436 
-444 RKDDGDIGRSARRI
+444 DGDIGRSARRI

-472 QLGLRGVPV
+472 QLGLRGVTV

-563 LEAMG
+563 LEEMG

-578 GEIEA
+578 EEIEA

-608 ETAGAARLLEGFCCI
+608 ETEGAARLLEGFCCI

>member
-61 QLHEEIADNRANRGT
+61 KLHAEIADNRANRGT

-89 GSAEND
+89 GSAESD
-95 SRSLDQRVTLAVY
+95 SRSFDQRVTLAVY

-132 IRAYIQVCKRASE
+132 IRAYIQVCD
-145 KIVTSDA
+145 V
-152 GNLKADRSMWQ
+152 
-163 GKDTEAAGS
+163 
-172 MRKTP
+172 
-177 EQTHASSRETSVF
+177 VV

-204 LTGGEGVGRVT
+204 LTGGVGVGRVT

-312 AKRTFNPM
+312 AQRTFNPM

-358 EDAAASETE
+358 EDAAVSETQ
-367 TLRKEEV
+367 TLRKEE
-374 SADQKAETLIRQVLA
+374 
-389 MEDDAVSEAETLRKE
+389 
-404 DVSADQKTE
+404 VSADQKTE

-436 QTESTGSG
+436 QKELTGSG

-548 AAMREATT
+548 AAMRKSTT

-563 LEAMG
+563 LEEMG

-583 HMAHRIRGQMN
+583 HVAHRIRGQMN

>member
-1 MNEFVFKNQK
+1 MNEFVFKNQR

-41 EVTVRLPESRKRVQ
+41 EVTVRLPESRKHSL
-55 VDVAAA
+55 DSIAAA

-76 QQNSDGRSPLQRV
+76 QQNRDGRSPLQQA
-89 GSAEND
+89 GSAKSD
-95 SRSLDQRVTLAVY
+95 SKSSEQRVRSAESDSGSFDQGVTLAVY

-132 IRAYIQVCKRASE
+132 IRAYIQICERALA

-152 GNLKADRSMWQ
+152 ENLKTDRSMWQ
-163 GKDTEAAGS
+163 GKDSEAAGS
-172 MRKTP
+172 MRMNA
-177 EQTHASSRETSVF
+177 EHAPVSSREASVL
-190 VPEGAFASADGRLY
+190 VPEGAFMSTDGRLY
-204 LTGGEGVGRVT
+204 LTGGVGVGRVT

-243 LDAFEDDE
+243 LDVFEDD
-251 KRRTEGCT
+251 
-259 PSLEMENKL
+259 
-268 KHVDGKPDA
+268 
-277 EYIRSKWLNEGNEK
+277 
-291 SERSEKPCYL
+291 EKPCYL

-312 AKRTFNPM
+312 AQRTFNPM

-345 ATIETSIRQVLAM
+345 ATIETSIRQVLAL
-358 EDAAASETE
+358 EDAAVSET
-367 TLRKEEV
+367 
-374 SADQKAETLIRQVLA
+374 
-389 MEDDAVSEAETLRKE
+389 ETLRKE
-404 DVSADQKTE
+404 DVSADQKAE
-413 TSEERTAAD
+413 TSEEWTAAE
-422 EAVGQLQSPAAHGE
+422 EAARQPQSAAAHGE

-444 RKDDGDIGRSARRI
+444 RKEDGDIGRSARRI

-568 LRVPVMASIM
+568 LRVSVMASIM

-608 ETAGAARLLEGFCCI
+608 ETAGAARLLEGFQ
-623 KS
+623 S